1 MREMLLQNS
10 VAAEAKLVW
19 NVAEVGNRW
28 LTVKSFRW
36 GAAVAKMGIE
46 GWRQIPVA
54 RLAISLHTGARHE
67 PNCRSFA

>member
-1 MREMLLQNS
+1 MREMWLQNS

-46 GWRQIPVA
+46 GWGQIPVA
-54 RLAISLHTGARHE
+54 GWQ
-67 PNCRSFA
+67 

>member
-1 MREMLLQNS
+1 MRELWLQNS

-36 GAAVAKMGIE
+36 
-46 GWRQIPVA
+46 
-54 RLAISLHTGARHE
+54 
-67 PNCRSFA
+67 F